1 MRKIVRQAEEA
12 VKNNYDLIIIGGG
25 IYGVTLSYIASLK
38 GLKSLLIERDDFGGA
53 TSYNSLRILHGGLRY
68 LQKLDLHRFFEAVN
82 ERKWFFKNYPGLVES
97 LACLMPLYNRGLHRK
112 SIFRIALYLNDLLSW
127 KRNKGISKKYHL
139 KAGKIISP
147 EEVKR
152 IFPSVDTRNLK
163 GGALWYDG
171 SMPDSQKVLIEILK
185 NSCSMSGTALNY
197 FDVKTLLTDKNNVAG
212 VSAVDRETG
221 IIYEFKSEIVVNTAG
236 PWSREVAGKLHKDF
250 PELFKSSIAWNILFN
265 RKTLSDHAVAIT
277 PNKPGAK
284 TYFLRPWKGMLL
296 AGTIHEPWDKVERN
310 PHPKKESINN
320 FINDIN
326 GCIPGYNLSEEDIL
340 HVFSGLLPAKTNNS
354 AELAVREVILDHSE
368 HNGPKGLYS
377 VSGVKFTTARL
388 VAEKTINK
396 IFPKKLE
403 TREEPQNDLPE
414 SYSGL
419 YDFDWYFDED
429 NTNWKPELKKIID
442 EESVVHLDDLILRR
456 TSIGDNPKR
465 AVEIAPFICSLF
477 NWDNDRRENE
487 IHRVKKYFKN
497 SEVSNK
503 SFNTQKAIFQ

>member
-1 MRKIVRQAEEA
+1 MEKILRQPEKA
-12 VKNNYDLIIIGGG
+12 VKNKYDLIIIGGG
-25 IYGVTLSYIASLK
+25 IYGVTLSYMASLK

-68 LQKLDLHRFFEAVN
+68 LQKLDLHRFFESVS
-82 ERKWFFKNYPGLVES
+82 ERKWFFKNYPGLVEP

-112 SIFRIALYLNDLLSW
+112 SIFRIALFLNDLLSW
-127 KRNKGISKKYHL
+127 KRNKGISEKYHL

-152 IFPSVDTRNLK
+152 IFPLVDTKNLK

-185 NSCSMSGTALNY
+185 TSCSMCGTALNY
-197 FDVKTLLTDKNNVAG
+197 FEIKTLLTDKNNVAG

-221 IIYEFKSEIVVNTAG
+221 ITYEFKSEIVVNTAG

-265 RKTLSDHAVAIT
+265 RKALADHAVAIT

-284 TYFLRPWKGMLL
+284 TFFLRPWKGMLF
-296 AGTIHEPWDKVERN
+296 AGTIHDPWDKVEKN
-310 PHPKKESINN
+310 PQPRKKSILN

-326 GCIPGYNLSEEDIL
+326 CCIPGYNLSEKDIL
-340 HVFSGLLPAKTNNS
+340 HIYSGLLPAKADNS
-354 AELAVREVILDHSE
+354 TELTVREVILDHSE
-368 HNGPKGLYS
+368 DNGLKGLYS

-396 IFPKKLE
+396 IFPDRSE
-403 TREEPQNDLPE
+403 TTKEPQNDLPE
-414 SYSGL
+414 SYSGV
-419 YDFDWYFDED
+419 YDYDWYIED
-429 NTNWKPELKKIID
+429 NNNNWKSELKKIID

-456 TSIGDNPKR
+456 TSIGDNPLR
-465 AVEIAPFICSLF
+465 ALELAEKIALLFGWDSSRTEMEIERLKKHY
-477 NWDNDRRENE
+477 NGNRE
-487 IHRVKKYFKN
+487 VK
-497 SEVSNK
+497 
-503 SFNTQKAIFQ
+503 NTEFVLK